1 MVKWHP
7 SLGSWR
13 LHGAGYPVNI
23 RLAYAHSHASPIDIT
38 PLQAEYFA
46 NPKSHAHGN
55 EAHRSKRFGDV
66 FQHLSE
72 FVCRKSFCSRF
83 RFEPS
88 FTRTRLMGLS

>member
-1 MVKWHP
+1 LVLTQLFRQRTIEWHP

-23 RLAYAHSHASPIDIT
+23 RLAYAHSHAFPIDIT

-55 EAHRSKRFGDV
+55 EAHRS
-66 FQHLSE
+66 LNL
-72 FVCRKSFCSRF
+72 
-83 RFEPS
+83 
-88 FTRTRLMGLS
+88 RLRACANA